1 MVISILRI
9 KTSPADRAEVIK
21 IIQPIIGPSEAQAAC
36 SLCRLYCETDDDDSL
51 LFLQRWQSQKGL
63 DKFIRSDFFKR
74 IIAAMDLATQPPEI
88 SFNTVSS
95 KAGMELIKELRLG
108 TEVS

>member
-1 MVISILRI
+1 MVITILRI
-9 KTSPADRAEVIK
+9 KISPADRAEVIK
-21 IIQPIIGPSEAQAAC
+21 IIQPIIGPSEAQSAC
-36 SLCRLYCETDDDDSL
+36 SLCRLYCETDDDDAIL
-51 LFLQRWQSQKGL
+51 LLQQWQSQKDL

-74 IIAAMDLATQPPEI
+74 IIAAMDIAAQPPEI

-108 TEVS
+108 SKVS